1 MSIETKV
8 TQALSS
14 INWPE
19 GSESL
24 IEKGCVGEI
33 EFEDG
38 EVIVELNLTGLTREA
53 RHALE
58 DEVSRAL
65 GAFEEVSE
73 VSLDVSSED
82 VDVPKSAPADPGI
95 TMTQGHGGPN
105 AAKSAPAPTVK
116 PAASA
121 LADVKNLI
129 GVASGKG
136 GVGKSTVSANL
147 ALALQAKGA
156 KVGLCDIDIYG
167 PSIPIQMG
175 VVDAKPSVSTDHK
188 VCPRRCLRCES
199 NVHWLFGG

>member
-8 TQALSS
+8 HKPCRRL
-14 INWPE
+14 I
-19 GSESL
+19 GLRSESL

-121 LADVKNLI
+121 LADVQNLI
-129 GVASGKG
+129 GVDVVRVAWGSPLCLLILRLHYKRRAQRSVFVISIFTVHQSRFKWGLLTPSHQCPPTI
-136 GVGKSTVSANL
+136 KSLS
-147 ALALQAKGA
+147 
-156 KVGLCDIDIYG
+156 
-167 PSIPIQMG
+167 P
-175 VVDAKPSVSTDHK
+175 
-188 VCPRRCLRCES
+188 
-199 NVHWLFGG
+199 

>member
-1 MSIETKV
+1 MRRR
-8 TQALSS
+8 
-14 INWPE
+14 NW
-19 GSESL
+19 
-24 IEKGCVGEI
+24 
-33 EFEDG
+33 FEDG
-38 EVIVELNLTGLTREA
+38 EVIVELNLTELTREA

-129 GVASGKG
+129 GASGKG

-175 VVDAKPSVSTDHK
+175 LLTPSHQ
-188 VCPRRCLRCES
+188 CPPTIKSLS
-199 NVHWLFGG
+199 P